1 MQVPRLTLP
10 APGTS
15 VSLSRGWDNDIVDD
29 LFLPGRITEGDFG
42 GWLRDAMAER
52 RITQRALAMRTG
64 IDHSTISRLLARDRT
79 PSLSTAI
86 AIVKVL
92 GPRPRRADP
101 ASFGPSTTPSEHPS
115 AQPAQAGSE
124 SSQGRAS

>member
-1 MQVPRLTLP
+1 MDELLLP
-10 APGTS
+10 
-15 VSLSRGWDNDIVDD
+15 SRVIN
-29 LFLPGRITEGDFG
+29 GDFS

-64 IDHSTISRLLARDRT
+64 IDHSSISRLVACDRT

-92 GPRPRRADP
+92 SPGPWRAGPAILGPATVIADMNDRAD
-101 ASFGPSTTPSEHPS
+101 GERT
-115 AQPAQAGSE
+115 QRVLAGL
-124 SSQGRAS
+124 RAE